1 MIDGGGSPAQNFQSH
16 LLHVRQF
23 HDMLLRAGVP
33 PAKITIFSSDGH
45 DPAADLA
52 VREPQDQP
60 DFWLVRGTKVE
71 GALKPPITYVDSV
84 VPGATLEPATK
95 DAIGRWFAGARRRLQ
110 SGDTLLLYV
119 TDHGTKGD
127 TPEENAITLWGPK
140 ESLSVRELSAMLE
153 PLDRGVRVV
162 ALMSQCFSGAFAEL
176 ARTGSKTGLPDG
188 DVCGYFSSTADR
200 PAYGCYPENR
210 GRDNVGH
217 SFHFLHAL
225 AQTGRLDDAHTDV
238 LVSDRTPDVPLRSS
252 DVFVANLLERTA
264 KAEGKEPAA
273 FVDELLHQAWN
284 DKAAYEP
291 DIRLLD
297 RIGHAFGVFSPRSLA
312 EVDEQI
318 RRLPDIAGQLK
329 THEKAWQAALGD
341 AAQANLDRFVGKHPD
356 WATRLQALPQPSTAD
371 AAKPVASALIA
382 DLVPYTRADHPSHA
396 RLGVLH
402 GRTEM
407 AREVAYRMEVR
418 LGVVL
423 RMRALLTDVAGDA
436 YLATKATPAERASHQ
451 ALRACE
457 DLRLP
462 VPPGDAPSV
471 PAADPFPRFDD
482 DLESARAVLPGWM
495 GIRFRD
501 PPKKLH
507 DELKLADGAA
517 IVETV
522 YPDSPALA
530 AGLTVGDVV
539 LGPPGA
545 PFTERNQIRS
555 WTMLSRVDMPAK
567 LDVIRGTERRQV
579 TLVPK
584 PYPLKWPELPGPPK
598 TGSLAPKLQL
608 TPYRGKPPTA
618 LASGSSHVLFFWATW
633 CAPCKA
639 SLAELLAFE
648 RERDTPVVA
657 ITDESPEQLDAFFAK
672 FEHPFPV
679 NVAVD
684 EYRRAFLAYGVS
696 GTPTFVLVDAKGT
709 VQNISTGYGPTQGLG
724 IDGWTWSGR
733 DGGPAPIP

>member
-23 HDMLLRAGVP
+23 HDMLLRTGVS
-33 PAKITIFSSDGH
+33 PAAITIFSSDGH
-45 DPAADLA
+45 DPGADLA
-52 VREPQDQP
+52 VREPQDQA
-60 DFWLVRGTKVE
+60 DFWLLQGTKVE

-95 DAIGRWFAGARRRLQ
+95 DGIGRWFAAARRRLE

-119 TDHGTKGD
+119 TDHGSKGD
-127 TPEENAITLWGPK
+127 APADNSITLWGPK

-162 ALMSQCFSGAFAEL
+162 AVMSQCFSGAFADL
-176 ARTGSKTGLPDG
+176 ARTGSKSGLPDG

-225 AQTGRLDDAHTDV
+225 AQTGRLADAHTDV

-252 DVFVANLLERTA
+252 DVLVANLLERTA

-273 FVDELLHQAWN
+273 FVDELLHQAWS
-284 DKAAYEP
+284 DKAAHEP

-318 RRLPDIAGQLK
+318 RRLPEIAGQLK
-329 THEKAWQAALGD
+329 THEKVWEAALGD
-341 AAQANLDRFVGKHPD
+341 AAQANLDRFVAKNPAWGRK
-356 WATRLQALPQPSTAD
+356 LQSLSQPPTAD
-371 AAKPVASALIA
+371 AAKPVAAALIR
-382 DLVPYTRADHPSHA
+382 DLVPYTRADHATHA
-396 RLGVLH
+396 RIGVLH
-402 GRTEM
+402 
-407 AREVAYRMEVR
+407 ARADVAGQVAYRMEVR

-423 RMRALLTDVAGDA
+423 RMRALLTDVAGDV
-436 YLATKATPAERASHQ
+436 YLATRATPAERASYQ

-462 VPPGDAPSV
+462 VPSGDATPI

-482 DLESARAVLPGWM
+482 DLQSARTVLPGWM

-501 PPKKLH
+501 PPKKLQE
-507 DELKLADGAA
+507 DLKLSAGASS
-517 IVETV
+517 VETV
-522 YPDSPALA
+522 FPDSPAFA
-530 AGLTVGDVV
+530 AGLAAGDVV

-545 PFTERNQIRS
+545 PFTEHNQIRA
-555 WTMLSRVDMPAK
+555 WTMLSRVDVPAK

-584 PYPLKWPELPGPPK
+584 PFPLKWPELPGPPK

-608 TPYRGKPPTA
+608 TPYRGKTPTA
-618 LASGSSHVLFFWATW
+618 LASGQPHVLFFWATW

-639 SLAELLAFE
+639 SLPELLAFE
-648 RERDTPVVA
+648 RERGTPIIA
-657 ITDESPEQLDAFFAK
+657 ITDEAPEQLDAFFK
-672 FEHPFPV
+672 KWEQPFPV

-684 EYRRAFLAYGVS
+684 EYRSAFLAYGVS

-709 VQNISTGYGPTQGLG
+709 VQSISTGYAPAKGLP
-724 IDGWTWSGR
+724 IDGWTWAGR
-733 DGGPAPIP
+733 DTVPAPVP